1 MIWNDWTNE
10 DAETVHKM
18 GRDALLD
25 GVLDLWDTFTLDERG
40 ERDPNYENRTP
51 LDVAEQIWD
60 EVEGETKSQ

>member
-1 MIWNDWTNE
+1 
-10 DAETVHKM
+10 M